1 MTRKL
6 EYIIDKDYAGCRV
19 QAFLKSH
26 GYSSR
31 MIKDLKKNPHGILI
45 GNKKVTV
52 LKQLRR
58 GDKLTVYIK
67 DPVQTSVVPVNL
79 PIGIVYEDKDVIVCD
94 KPAFMATHPSQ
105 GNYDNTLAN
114 ALAYHFQQTGRQ
126 CAVRFVNRLD
136 KNTSGLI
143 LAAKNAYASAVLS
156 DALKEKRIH
165 RSYLAFVEG
174 CPRPAK
180 GVIDAPIVRQECTV
194 IKRCVDFD
202 IGARAVT
209 HYKVLRQG
217 EFSLVRLWLE
227 TGRTH
232 QIRVHMSYIG
242 TPVAGD
248 FLYGHEHS
256 AGIGRHAL
264 HSASLEFCH
273 PLSGEKLSFVSAL
286 PQDMLEIYQKQW
298 GEYNET
304 ACI

>member
-1 MTRKL
+1 MRKL
-6 EYIIDKDYAGCRV
+6 EYIIDSDFAGRQV
-19 QAFLKSH
+19 LAFLKAH

-31 MIKDLKKNPHGILI
+31 MIKDLKKNPHGIMI

-58 GDKLTVYIK
+58 GDKLTIYIK
-67 DPVQTSVVPVNL
+67 DPAQTSVLPVKL
-79 PIGIVYEDKDVIVCD
+79 PIDIVYEDKDVIVCN

-105 GNYDNTLAN
+105 GNFDNTLAN
-114 ALAYHFQQTGRQ
+114 ALAYHFQQTGQQ

-156 DALKEKRIH
+156 DDLRQKRIA
-165 RSYLAFVEG
+165 RTYLAFVEG
-174 CPRPAK
+174 CPEPEQ
-180 GVIDAPIVRQECTV
+180 GVIDAPIARQECTV

-202 IGARAVT
+202 RGAVAVT
-209 HYKVLRQG
+209 HYKVLCRG
-217 EFSLVRLWLE
+217 DFSLLRLWLE

-248 FLYGHEHS
+248 FLYGHEFS
-256 AGIGRHAL
+256 GGMQRHAL
-264 HSASLEFCH
+264 HSASLEFYH
-273 PLSGEKLSFVSAL
+273 PLTDEKMSFESDL
-286 PQDMLEIYQKQW
+286 PEDMVTIYKKQW
-298 GEYNET
+298 GEYR
-304 ACI
+304 